1 VELEE
6 IKELLRIV
14 DERQFSEF
22 ELERD
27 GLKLRVR
34 RTAPAVEG
42 TGAVAVPAALPPGG
56 PAALP
61 AAPASSPPAGTP
73 QIASEASPA
82 DDGLT
87 TVTSPIVGT
96 FYRSPDPNS
105 PPFVNIG
112 DRVSVG
118 QVLCIVEAMKLMN
131 EIEAELVGEVVKI
144 HAENG
149 QPVQYGDPLFSIR
162 AG

>member
-1 VELEE
+1 VDLEE

-22 ELERD
+22 ELEGD

-34 RTAPAVEG
+34 RGTAADGVAGQAPPAL
-42 TGAVAVPAALPPGG
+42 APG
-56 PAALP
+56 
-61 AAPASSPPAGTP
+61 AAPALPEARGPEPGTAGSPRLGAV
-73 QIASEASPA
+73 SDEE
-82 DDGLT
+82 GLT

-105 PPFVNIG
+105 APFVNVG

-131 EIEAELVGEVVKI
+131 EIEAELVGEIVRI

-149 QPVQYGDPLFSIR
+149 QPVQYGDPLFTLR
-162 AG
+162 TG